1 MNTAVNTSYEWV
13 DNTNYE
19 LNKHTMCTVSQST
32 AQLF

>member
-1 MNTAVNTSYEWV
+1 MNTAVNTIYAWA
-13 DNTNYE
+13 DNTDYG